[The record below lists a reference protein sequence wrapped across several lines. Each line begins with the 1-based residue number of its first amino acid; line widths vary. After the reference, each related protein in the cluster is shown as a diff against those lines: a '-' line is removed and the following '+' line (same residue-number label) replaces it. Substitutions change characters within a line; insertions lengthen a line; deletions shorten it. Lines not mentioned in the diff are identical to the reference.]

1 MYTASAATSTTR
13 DKLAKNQR
21 RFKAPNYT
29 RGCVRAKAFGVSSAN
44 AAERTA
50 CPPRYDSI
58 ASERFSGNFFYMKA
72 LALFL
77 LILVSVSAASA
88 QPVVVI
94 VRHGEKAA
102 NGGSDPDLSSVG
114 RARAD
119 ALARILKD
127 SGITAVFTTEFQRT
141 QETAA
146 PTATSAHAAPTVV
159 PAKDAAALVAKLHQ
173 LSGNALVVGHGDT
186 IPNLIKALGISVP
199 VNIPDADYSELLVV
213 TLGDKPQLL
222 RLHYP

>member
-1 MYTASAATSTTR
+1 
-13 DKLAKNQR
+13 
-21 RFKAPNYT
+21 
-29 RGCVRAKAFGVSSAN
+29 
-44 AAERTA
+44 
-50 CPPRYDSI
+50 
-58 ASERFSGNFFYMKA
+58 MKA

-77 LILVSVSAASA
+77 LFFVSVSMASA

-94 VRHGEKAA
+94 VRHGEKAT
-102 NGGSDPDLSSVG
+102 NGGTDPDLSSAG

-127 SGITAVFTTEFQRT
+127 SGITVIFTTEFKRT

-146 PTATSAHAAPTVV
+146 PTATSAHVTPTVV
-159 PAKDAAALVAKLHQ
+159 AGKDTAALVGKLHQ

-186 IPNLIKALGISVP
+186 IPNIVKALGINSS
-199 VNIPDADYSELLVV
+199 VNIPDADYSELLIV

-222 RLHYP
+222 RLHYPDDAGI